1 MAFARRFCNDESE
14 AEALVYRTFSEVI
27 AGINGYTEQ
36 SAFFGWM
43 CKILVNCHA
52 NDIRRRSN
60 QTIVNAGTLPE
71 LEDDGATR
79 VVEAIDAKILREA
92 VESLPS
98 EMKEAVLLRYFMDL
112 PIIKVA
118 QILAQPIGTVKSRLY
133 YARVMLAQRL
143 GTQIKKPAVAMIAAA
158 LFLVVSAAV
167 IGTLIGGAG
176 NSALPANESTW
187 IGEGNLDAPDSK
199 ENGGLDKSIL
209 SLRSQSMAQPL
220 CVATS
225 SSANLSTLRSQHD
238 VGQEDN
244 GSARSGT
251 NQTVLGQ
258 AAFPSAP
265 VRVGDSRCGATL
277 TALDTRIHAVRMEGL
292 EALDTVIHAQMPGPN
307 MNLNCTK
314 RSFSIVFR

>member
-1 MAFARRFCNDESE
+1 MTVVDEIRNDRESGAKRLEREYKAGLMVFAKRFCNDESE

-27 AGINGYTEQ
+27 VGINGYTEQ

-118 QILAQPIGTVKSRLY
+118 QILA
-133 YARVMLAQRL
+133 
-143 GTQIKKPAVAMIAAA
+143 
-158 LFLVVSAAV
+158 
-167 IGTLIGGAG
+167 
-176 NSALPANESTW
+176 
-187 IGEGNLDAPDSK
+187 
-199 ENGGLDKSIL
+199 
-209 SLRSQSMAQPL
+209 
-220 CVATS
+220 
-225 SSANLSTLRSQHD
+225 
-238 VGQEDN
+238 
-244 GSARSGT
+244 
-251 NQTVLGQ
+251 
-258 AAFPSAP
+258 
-265 VRVGDSRCGATL
+265 
-277 TALDTRIHAVRMEGL
+277 
-292 EALDTVIHAQMPGPN
+292 
-307 MNLNCTK
+307 
-314 RSFSIVFR
+314 